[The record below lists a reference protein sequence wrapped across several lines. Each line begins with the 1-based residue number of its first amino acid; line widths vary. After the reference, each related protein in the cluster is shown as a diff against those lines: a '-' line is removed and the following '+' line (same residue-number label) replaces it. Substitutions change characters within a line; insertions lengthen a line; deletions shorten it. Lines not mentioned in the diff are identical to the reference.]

1 MVEQTYEEMKD
12 ELEALG
18 FNSAAIEARLARW
31 LEANPDKA
39 PKAKKEAKKVA
50 KKEEKKKEE

>member
-1 MVEQTYEEMKD
+1 MEEQTYEDLKS

-18 FNSAAIEARLARW
+18 YNPASVEARLARW

-39 PKAKKEAKKVA
+39 PKAKKVAKKVA
-50 KKEEKKKEE
+50 KKEEEKEEE

>member
-18 FNSAAIEARLARW
+18 CNPASIEVRLARW

-39 PKAKKEAKKVA
+39 PKAKKVAKKVA
-50 KKEEKKKEE
+50 KKEDKKEEE